1 MAISVEKI
9 LDHVRVPPGRKVRL
23 KDHDPSWAGDLSTPI
38 KDRKER
44 AAEILAE
51 GTAAMAAA
59 QDLLYASDTHSILV
73 ILQAMDAAGK
83 DGIIKHVMSGVN
95 PQGCEVHAFKQP
107 TYEELD
113 HNFLWCCMKALP
125 ARGHIGI
132 FNRSYYEEVLVVKVH
147 PELVQ
152 QERIP
157 GAKANKQF
165 WSDRYEDINAFEQHL
180 TRNGTAIV
188 KFFLHVSK
196 EEQRE
201 RFLARINDPR
211 KHWKFS
217 PADVAEREYWD
228 DYMEAFE
235 EMLGAT
241 STKWAPW
248 HVIPADYK
256 WVSRAMV
263 AYILATTIERLDLN
277 YPDVSPAKRKQIEE
291 ARKKL
296 EKD

>member
-1 MAISVEKI
+1 M
-9 LDHVRVPPGRKVRL
+9 KVL
-23 KDHDPSWAGDLSTPI
+23 
-38 KDRKER
+38 
-44 AAEILAE
+44 
-51 GTAAMAAA
+51 
-59 QDLLYASDTHSILV
+59 
-73 ILQAMDAAGK
+73 
-83 DGIIKHVMSGVN
+83 
-95 PQGCEVHAFKQP
+95 PQ
-107 TYEELD
+107 
-113 HNFLWCCMKALP
+113 
-125 ARGHIGI
+125 RGHIGI

-152 QERIP
+152 LERIP
-157 GAKANKQF
+157 GAKVSKQF
-165 WSDRYEDINAFEQHL
+165 WNDRYEDINAFERHL

-188 KFFLHVSK
+188 KLFLHVSK

-201 RFLARINDPR
+201 RFLARINDPK

-228 DYMEAFE
+228 KYMEAFE
-235 EMLGAT
+235 DMLGAT

-263 AYILATTIERLDLN
+263 AYILATTIEHLDLH
-277 YPDVSPAKRKQIEE
+277 YPEVSPAKRKQIEE